1 MILITAARP
10 FAQAAFAVAS
20 KSSQVELWD
29 KSLEALACAYEHPE
43 MRRALSN
50 PSLPRERQVNWLKE
64 LANAVMRGGDKS
76 DFSAM
81 FANFIGIIAQDRSFC
96 LLTDISKLFKG
107 YIAAGKN
114 IKACVVSSSQVLDVA
129 TCAKIEAALTK
140 RFSQPLSCEYKV
152 DPKLQAGV
160 SVQAG
165 DWVMDGTMLSRISKL
180 SEQLLA

>member
-1 MILITAARP
+1 MSLITAARP
-10 FAQAAFAVAS
+10 FAEAAFAVAS
-20 KSSQVELWD
+20 KSSQVEWWD

-43 MRRALSN
+43 MQRALSN
-50 PSLPRERQVNWLKE
+50 PSLPRATQVDWLKE
-64 LANAVMRGGDKS
+64 LAGSVLGQDVQS

-81 FANFIGIIAQDRSFC
+81 FANFISIIAQGRSFC
-96 LLTDISKLFKG
+96 LLTEVSKLFKD

-114 IKACVVSSSQVLDVA
+114 IKPCVVSSAQVLDVA

-152 DPKLQAGV
+152 DPTLQAGV
-160 SVQAG
+160 SIQAG